1 MGYRNVVVGTD
12 GSETAELAVRHA
24 GRLAAS
30 ADARLIVV
38 TAFEPHDDQVA
49 KESNAPDDLRWML
62 TDRSMA
68 EEKAREGRT
77 LAREEGAE
85 DVVVQAVEGNPA
97 ETVIDAARDF
107 DAELIVVGSK
117 GLTSAARFIL
127 GSVADDLS
135 HHAPC
140 DVLVVHTV

>member
-30 ADARLIVV
+30 AGARLVVV
-38 TAFEPHDDQVA
+38 TAFEPHNDQVA
-49 KESNAPDDLRWML
+49 KESKAPDDLRWML

-68 EEKAREGRT
+68 EEKARKGRA
-77 LAREEGAE
+77 LAREEGAT

-127 GSVADDLS
+127 GSVADDVS

-140 DVLVVHTV
+140 DVLVVHTQ